1 MITKKVKLL
10 KYIFIIGSLFLY
22 QGCKNHAQLD
32 VVKSV
37 DLNKYAG
44 KWYEIARLPNSFEEG
59 CTCVTAEYFLTD
71 EDYIKVVNTC
81 REVSVNGEIN
91 QATGKAFIVQGSNNA
106 KLEVQFFWPFRGDY
120 WIIELADDYSWAVV
134 GEQSREYLWI
144 LARTA
149 QIDENL
155 YYDLTE
161 RAKNKGFNIDK
172 LIRTVQECKN

>member
-1 MITKKVKLL
+1 MNMKRI
-10 KYIFIIGSLFLY
+10 IFFAFLIINTLIS
-22 QGCKNHAQLD
+22 CKNYAPLD

-71 EDYIKVVNTC
+71 EDHIKVVNTC
-81 REVSVNGEIN
+81 REDSINGEIN
-91 QATGKAFIVQGSNNA
+91 QATGKAFVVPGSNNA

-134 GEQSREYLWI
+134 GDQSRQYLWI

-149 QIDENL
+149 KINE
-155 YYDLTE
+155 DLFNELTD
-161 RAKNKGFNIDK
+161 RAKNKGFDVDK